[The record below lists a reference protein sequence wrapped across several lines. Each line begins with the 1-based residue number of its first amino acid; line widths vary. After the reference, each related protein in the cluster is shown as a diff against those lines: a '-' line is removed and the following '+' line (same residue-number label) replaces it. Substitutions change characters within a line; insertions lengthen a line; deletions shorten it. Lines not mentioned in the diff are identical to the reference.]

1 MKTMKK
7 ISVIIP
13 VYNVEK
19 YIAATI
25 NSVLSQ
31 TYTSFEVIIID
42 DASPDNSIEI
52 CQQFTDPRI
61 KIIRQQNRGLAGAR
75 NTGIRHAQG
84 DYFAF
89 LDADDIWLPE
99 KLEKHVQHLD
109 NSPKVGISF
118 SRSAFIDEAG
128 NHLNRYQMP
137 KLQDIQPSDFL
148 YCNQIGN
155 GSSGVFRK
163 EVFEDISFTN
173 NYCGESEICY
183 FDTNFIH
190 LEDIECFIR
199 IAIQTSWEIEGISE
213 ILTLYRV
220 TPKSLSTN
228 FFKII
233 DYWEKFDEKIKLY
246 APELIDEWKYLA
258 MGYRLRDLAR
268 EAVCRKA
275 GFAAVKL
282 INRALIFNWRIIL
295 LEPITTISTVVMS
308 YLLWLMPKYLYF
320 GIEFFLDKLKGF
332 IQRRKILREE
342 FGK

>member
-1 MKTMKK
+1 MKK

-31 TYTSFEVIIID
+31 TYESFDVIIID
-42 DASPDNSIEI
+42 DGSPDNSIEI

-84 DYFAF
+84 DYLAF

-99 KLEKHVQHLD
+99 KLEKHVQHLE
-109 NSPKVGISF
+109 NLPKVGISF

-137 KLQDIQPSDFL
+137 KLKDIQPSDFL

-163 EVFEDISFTN
+163 EVFEDISFIN

-213 ILTLYRV
+213 TLTLYRV

-233 DYWEKFDEKIKLY
+233 DYWEKFDEKIKGY
-246 APELIDEWKYLA
+246 APELIDKWKHLVMA
-258 MGYRLRDLAR
+258 YRLRDLAR
-268 EAVCRKA
+268 EAVCRQA
-275 GFAAVKL
+275 GSSAVEL
-282 INRALIFNWRIIL
+282 INKALVFNWRIIL
-295 LEPITTISTVVMS
+295 MEPITTISTTLMS
-308 YLLWLMPKYLYF
+308 YLLWLMPKSLYF
-320 GIEFFLDKLKGF
+320 GVEGFLWKLKSF
-332 IQRRKILREE
+332 IQRRKILRE
-342 FGK
+342 